1 MKNVT
6 VECSYSIFCYAQV
19 QVPDDFKFESD
30 DPSERIDELKMILDV
45 NFDELIPEPEV
56 KDHES
61 INDMSFDMW
70 YDVSI
75 DD

>member
-30 DPSERIDELKMILDV
+30 EPEERIDELESLLDV
-45 NFDELIPEPEV
+45 SFDMLIPEPEV

-61 INDMSFDMW
+61 INDITFDMW
-70 YDVSI
+70 CDVSI
-75 DD
+75 D